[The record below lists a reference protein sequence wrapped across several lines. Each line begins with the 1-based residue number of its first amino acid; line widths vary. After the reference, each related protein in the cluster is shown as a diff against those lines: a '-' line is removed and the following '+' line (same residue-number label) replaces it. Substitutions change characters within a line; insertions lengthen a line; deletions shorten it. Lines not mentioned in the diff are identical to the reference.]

1 MMLGMVGR
9 VAKPAD
15 ITVESVRVNMSQM
28 VPTQETKLSK
38 NSMIPAR
45 SGCHEEPGG
54 GASS

>member
-1 MMLGMVGR
+1 MLGMGGR

-15 ITVESVRVNMSQM
+15 TTVESVCVNMSQM